1 MKIVLVQLNDRE
13 VYAAYKRNVTKRTP
27 LGLAYVA
34 AARLSEGHE
43 VEIVDAALD
52 DLDVQQTIDAILS
65 KNPHMI
71 GVTCT
76 TPLFPQLCTVIQG
89 VKTIRPDIYAEIGGV
104 HVSALPAISLKKS
117 GANSICIGDGENIND
132 LDKIPY
138 PARHILRM
146 NEYVDYARGVLTP
159 QTSIIT
165 SRGCVGKCGFC
176 NAGDT
181 IVRFR
186 SVENV
191 MGELEE
197 IYHKYGIRNLVFY
210 DDSFTTKKSR
220 VIEICNEMIKRGL
233 NFTYQVQLRLDQLD
247 DDVMDALVRSGC
259 DQVGPGIES
268 GNSEILKSIGKR
280 ITPELILE
288 KCKLVSKYP
297 VKNRCSYI
305 MGWIDET
312 EEQIWDTIHLA
323 QEINAHENAFSIATP
338 YPGSRMWREAL
349 AKGLVQEDMDF
360 SRFFYYH
367 KIGCNMS
374 KVPNDRLMELH
385 ELAYKQVGNRA
396 YKLNEQKQ

>member
-13 VYAAYKRNVTKRTP
+13 VYAGYKRNLTTRTP

-34 AARLSEGHE
+34 SSLLAVGHD
-43 VEIVDAALD
+43 VEIVDGALD
-52 DLDVQQTIDAILS
+52 DLDVPSTINQVLS
-65 KNPHMI
+65 KNPQMV

-76 TPLFPQLCTVIQG
+76 TPLFPQLCTVIHG
-89 VKTIRPDIYAEIGGV
+89 IKALRPDIYVVIGGI
-104 HVSALPAISLKKS
+104 HVSALPTASLKKS
-117 GANSICIGDGENIND
+117 GADGICIGDGEHIDD
-132 LDKIPY
+132 LDKIPF
-138 PARHILRM
+138 PARQILRT

-191 MGELEE
+191 IAELEE
-197 IYHKYGIRNLVFY
+197 IYNVYGINNLVFY
-210 DDSFTTKKSR
+210 DDSFTTKKDR
-220 VIEICNEMIKRGL
+220 VIKICNEMIARGL
-233 NFTYQVQLRLDQLD
+233 KFTYQVQLRLDQID

-268 GNSEILKSIGKR
+268 GNPDILKSIGKR
-280 ITPELILE
+280 ITPEKILE
-288 KCKLVSKYP
+288 KCKLVKKYP
-297 VKNRCSYI
+297 VKMRCSYI

-312 EEQIWDTIHLA
+312 EEQIMDTFRLA
-323 QEINAHENAFSIATP
+323 KEIDSHENAFSIATP

-360 SRFFYYH
+360 SKFFYYH

-374 KVPNDRLMELH
+374 KVSNERLMELH
-385 ELAYKQVGNRA
+385 ELAYKEVGNKA
-396 YKLNEQKQ
+396 YKLYEKEK

>member
-34 AARLSEGHE
+34 ASFLAVGHD
-43 VEIVDAALD
+43 VEIVDGALD
-52 DLDVQQTIDAILS
+52 DMDVSTTISSVLS
-65 KNPHMI
+65 KNPHLI

-76 TPLFPQLCTVIQG
+76 TPLFPQMCEVIKG
-89 VKTIRPDIYAEIGGV
+89 IKAIRPDIFVVIGGI
-104 HVSALPAISLKKS
+104 HVSALPNISLKKS
-117 GANSICIGDGENIND
+117 GADSICIGDGENVKD

-138 PARHILRM
+138 PARQILRV

-165 SRGCVGKCGFC
+165 SRGCVGRCGFC

-191 MGELEE
+191 LGELEE
-197 IYHKYGIRNLVFY
+197 IYHKYKISNLVFY

-220 VIEICNEMIKRGL
+220 ILEICNEMIRRGL
-233 NFTYQVQLRLDQLD
+233 KFTYQVQLRLDQVD
-247 DDVMDALVRSGC
+247 DEIMDALVRSGC

-268 GNSEILKSIGKR
+268 GNAEILKSIGKR

-288 KCKLVSKYP
+288 KCKLVKKYP
-297 VKNRCSYI
+297 VKIRCSYI

-312 EEQIWDTIHLA
+312 EEQIWDTFRLA
-323 QEINAHENAFSIATP
+323 QEIDSHENAFSIATP

-349 AKGLVQEDMDF
+349 AKGMVSEDMDF
-360 SRFFYYH
+360 SKFFYYH

-396 YKLNEQKQ
+396 YKLNEQKS